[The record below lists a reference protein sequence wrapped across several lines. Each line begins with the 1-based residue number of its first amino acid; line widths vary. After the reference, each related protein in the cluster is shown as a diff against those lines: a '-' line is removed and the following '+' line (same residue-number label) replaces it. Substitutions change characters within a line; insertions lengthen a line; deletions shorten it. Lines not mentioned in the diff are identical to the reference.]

1 MIDAKLCLID
11 ANSLFYRAF
20 FAIKSQLTTSAGQP
34 TNAVFGFVKMVNKI
48 LGELDIVADKIKDSG
63 IIVNEDNIIEEA
75 TKYTDRKIESMEK
88 FLLLGKIGKYEN

>member
-1 MIDAKLCLID
+1 MSSFLKRGKRAKAIADKRELKHRTKE
-11 ANSLFYRAF
+11 FY
-20 FAIKSQLTTSAGQP
+20 
-34 TNAVFGFVKMVNKI
+34 KI